1 MDHFGGWPDDQE
13 YRGYAGL
20 HRLFHDFLWV
30 WGEFRIVPTGLW
42 DLGGGAWLIQAHM
55 SATGVSSGVPLEV
68 ESWQLGTVVDRRIE
82 TVEQYSDRD
91 EVLAAAGLTAAD
103 L

>member
-20 HRLFHDFLWV
+20 RLFHDFLWV

>member
-1 MDHFGGWPDDQE
+1 
-13 YRGYAGL
+13 
-20 HRLFHDFLWV
+20 
-30 WGEFRIVPTGLW
+30 
-42 DLGGGAWLIQAHM
+42 M